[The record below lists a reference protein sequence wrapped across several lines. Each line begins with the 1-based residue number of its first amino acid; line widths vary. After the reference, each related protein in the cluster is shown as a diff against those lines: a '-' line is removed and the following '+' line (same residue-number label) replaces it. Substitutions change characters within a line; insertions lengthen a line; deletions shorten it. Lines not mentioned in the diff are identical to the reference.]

1 MARIRN
7 ANRNNTRNNNSS
19 YEEARKQRLQE
30 NLKRFQAL
38 GIMNISKSL
47 SQVTNSSKK
56 SELSIV
62 KTKSKISLENLEL
75 RRSSRERVVIPTY
88 QEVDVDIREYR
99 RSYPKRSS
107 GVGRVP
113 SNEERLHAL
122 ESAEKLQSNLGS
134 GRPSFVKSMLRSHV
148 SSCFWLGL
156 PTKFCK
162 DYLPPRELQMVL
174 EDQNG
179 SEYDAIYIGSRTGL
193 SGGWRGFALE
203 HGLDEG
209 DALVFELSKPT
220 RFKVYIVKASEF
232 SKEDKKEKILEAKGE
247 STDEPVETQKLI
259 QDGNK
264 SVSQELKQENGS
276 KRRAETQ
283 RAVKRGKREQP
294 LI

>member
-99 RSYPKRSS
+99 R
-107 GVGRVP
+107 
-113 SNEERLHAL
+113 RL
-122 ESAEKLQSNLGS
+122 NF
-134 GRPSFVKSMLRSHV
+134 RDR
-148 SSCFWLGL
+148 
-156 PTKFCK
+156 
-162 DYLPPRELQMVL
+162 
-174 EDQNG
+174 
-179 SEYDAIYIGSRTGL
+179 
-193 SGGWRGFALE
+193 
-203 HGLDEG
+203 
-209 DALVFELSKPT
+209 
-220 RFKVYIVKASEF
+220 
-232 SKEDKKEKILEAKGE
+232 
-247 STDEPVETQKLI
+247 
-259 QDGNK
+259 
-264 SVSQELKQENGS
+264 
-276 KRRAETQ
+276 
-283 RAVKRGKREQP
+283 
-294 LI
+294 